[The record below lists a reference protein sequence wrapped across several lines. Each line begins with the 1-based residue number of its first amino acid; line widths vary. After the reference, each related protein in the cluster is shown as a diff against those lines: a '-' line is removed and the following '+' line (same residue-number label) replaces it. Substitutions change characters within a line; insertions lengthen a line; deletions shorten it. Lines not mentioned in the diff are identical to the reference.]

1 MAHVAIHEIIA
12 NRYIQKH
19 PDEIKDVKEFIKGS
33 IVPDLNEEMT
43 ERRKFKDSSHYG
55 RWSNGNVETNI
66 DKFLEDE
73 NVDITKDYW
82 KGYFLHLF
90 TDYQFYNNKFNE
102 EFEEIKK
109 TNGNLREDYDYLFKE
124 ILERYNIILNK
135 YTDKYVHIKEGE
147 PRYIKLEKLLDFIE
161 EISDINIDDKIKL
174 ISQKGMEGIKS
185 MNTRINLAGIEMK
198 NPVTVASGTFGYGRE
213 FSEFFDLSKLGGIIT
228 KGTSLKPKS
237 GNKPSRVCETASG
250 MLNSIGLQN
259 PGVEYFAENDL
270 PFLRKFDTAII
281 VNACGSTVEEYV
293 ELCKILNTLD
303 IDGVELNLS
312 CPNVKAGC
320 MAFGNTYEGVKH
332 VTSEVRKVL
341 DKPLIVKLTP
351 NVTDIASIAKGVEDG
366 GADGVSLI
374 NTLLGMKIDIDK
386 RKPVLANNTGGLSG
400 PAIKPVAVRM
410 VYQVAQAVNI
420 PILGM
425 GGIIN
430 GDDAIEF
437 ILAGATAISIGAGN
451 FINPYT
457 SVNTVKGIEDYMKK
471 YNIDDINDIIGKVQ
485 MN

>member
-1 MAHVAIHEIIA
+1 
-12 NRYIQKH
+12 
-19 PDEIKDVKEFIKGS
+19 
-33 IVPDLNEEMT
+33 
-43 ERRKFKDSSHYG
+43 
-55 RWSNGNVETNI
+55 
-66 DKFLEDE
+66 
-73 NVDITKDYW
+73 
-82 KGYFLHLF
+82 
-90 TDYQFYNNKFNE
+90 
-102 EFEEIKK
+102 
-109 TNGNLREDYDYLFKE
+109 
-124 ILERYNIILNK
+124 
-135 YTDKYVHIKEGE
+135 
-147 PRYIKLEKLLDFIE
+147 
-161 EISDINIDDKIKL
+161 
-174 ISQKGMEGIKS
+174 
-185 MNTRINLAGIEMK
+185 MNTKINFAGIEMK

-213 FSEFFDLSKLGGIIT
+213 FSNFFDLSRLGGIIT

-237 GNKPSRVCETASG
+237 GNKPPRVCETASG

-281 VNACGSTVEEYV
+281 VNACGSTIDEYV

-320 MAFGNTYEGVKH
+320 MAFGNTYDGVKE
-332 VTSEVRKVL
+332 VTSKVRKVL
-341 DKPLIVKLTP
+341 QKPLIVKLTP
-351 NVTDIASIAKGVEDG
+351 NVTNIAEIAKAVEDA

-374 NTLLGMKIDIDK
+374 NTLLGMKIDINK

-410 VYQVAQAVNI
+410 VYQVAQAVKI

-430 GDDAIEF
+430 GEDAIEF
-437 ILAGATAISIGAGN
+437 MLAGASAISIGAGN
-451 FINPYT
+451 FISPTT
-457 SVNTVKGIEDYMKK
+457 SIDTISQIEDYMRKN
-471 YNIDDINDIIGKVQ
+471 NIEDINEIVGKVE